1 MLRLNITFRWTVSWA
16 ELTIIANC
24 SIYAY
29 IRFLASI
36 LILLAWTLY
45 LICIAFNWTPQGA

>member
-45 LICIAFNWTPQGA
+45 LICIAFNLTPQGA